1 MAGSS
6 GTEPALSPEIRAA
19 VWRIFSAGAAPGARG
34 SAFENI
40 EPVIRLHVPPAD
52 QNRAIVTI
60 GSWFDSGTH
69 VRWLNPDRA
78 ALVADLVLEGVG
90 PRRSEDAIWAIAS
103 IGLDLSVGMIRRR
116 WSSGETD
123 SFVEAAIEALNGLVV
138 GSPIAGSSAGEGEE
152 AEDRDFRE
160 AALRDGMVGAFAR
173 LEKQSLEL
181 LSQGLHP
188 TVANLIDLAVDLSPE
203 RSPLLIERLKAPTMQ
218 AKAARRMVART
229 SPREQHRI
237 VGWITKRSGEAAV
250 ALAIV
255 HTLSAVRK
263 MDEGR
268 MAGGIPDS
276 LKSVRDDDVTRE
288 EGPPDDAAASLLVQ
302 LLERLGSLDPSVC
315 LRWVGELLSQASLA
329 LSAPGDGQKP
339 LRLVELEGGCT
350 RLAAGLFQDCVS
362 ADLLS
367 QFQFGLRPGR
377 RKRWVRH
384 QTGIAKAMRE
394 LSPERAA
401 ELARATLDEHRR
413 RLAEQRDGQYL
424 ASEWGDWNDREW
436 LEGLGTA
443 LALSGWELDLPVWVA
458 KECRDLPLSV
468 WDAEEDLDSFAI
480 SEQIAQH
487 WLLVALL
494 AIPRRSEFGRP
505 IEPFQ
510 VCALA
515 EAVWAHCRFCRQHLD
530 SHPEASVAAELAAR
544 YAMRFG
550 QADDQWVL
558 NQARGEGVG
567 PRTLCVLVEERRAR
581 RGQSGEGNPDY
592 DEMIIAD
599 LVRIAS
605 NRFEDGGQF
614 DLDTLEYW
622 GKLWLSLGAV
632 DQAERTAMAIVSF
645 PLRATDRNFRIL
657 ALKLLGLVVRVRK
670 PRLEVTEYVAPL
682 YNQLWPV
689 FGGTPAEE
697 RAARQEI
704 EQAFIGSE
712 LIAL

>member
-1 MAGSS
+1 MAGPS
-6 GTEPALSPEIRAA
+6 GIEPALSPEIRAA
-19 VWRIFSAGAAPGARG
+19 VWRIFSAGAAPGTRG

-52 QNRAIVTI
+52 QNGAIATI

-90 PRRSEDAIWAIAS
+90 PRRSEDAVWAIAS
-103 IGLDLSVGMIRRR
+103 IGLDLSIGMIRRR

-123 SFVEAAIEALNGLVV
+123 SFVEAAVEALNGLVA

-152 AEDRDFRE
+152 AEDGGFRE
-160 AALRDGMVGAFAR
+160 SALRDGMVGAFAR

-181 LSQGLHP
+181 VNQGLHP
-188 TVANLIDLAVDLSPE
+188 TAANLIELAVDLSPE

-229 SPREQHRI
+229 SAREQHRI

-268 MAGGIPDS
+268 LAGGTPDS
-276 LKSVRDDDVTRE
+276 LKSLRDDDVTSE
-288 EGPPDDAAASLLVQ
+288 TAPPGDAAASLLVQ
-302 LLERLGSLDPSVC
+302 LLEGLGHLDPPVC

-329 LSAPGDGQKP
+329 LSASGDGEKP
-339 LRLVELEGGCT
+339 RRLVELEEGCT
-350 RLAAGLFQDCVS
+350 RLAAGLFQDCAS

-367 QFQFGLRPGR
+367 HFQFGLRPGR

-394 LSPERAA
+394 SSPKRAA
-401 ELARATLDEHRR
+401 EFAQATLDEHRR

-424 ASEWGDWNDREW
+424 ASDWGDWNDRQW

-443 LALSGWELDLPVWVA
+443 LALSGEEHDLPVWVA

-487 WLLVALL
+487 WFLVALL

-505 IEPFQ
+505 IERSQ

-515 EAVWAHCRFCRQHLD
+515 ELVWAHCRFCRQHLD

-544 YAMRFG
+544 YAMQFG
-550 QADDQWVL
+550 QADDQWILDQV
-558 NQARGEGVG
+558 RSEGVG
-567 PRTLCVLVEERRAR
+567 PRALGVLVEERRAR
-581 RGQSGEGNPDY
+581 RRESEEGNPDY
-592 DEMIIAD
+592 DDMIIAE

-605 NRFEDGGQF
+605 NRFDDGGQF

-632 DQAERTAMAIVSF
+632 DQAEWTAMAIVSF

-657 ALKLLGLVVRVRK
+657 ALKLLGLVVRTRRA
-670 PRLEVTEYVAPL
+670 RLGVTEYVAPL

-689 FGGTPAEE
+689 FGGTPIEE

-704 EQAFIGSE
+704 EQAFVGSE
-712 LIAL
+712 LISL

>member
-1 MAGSS
+1 MAGPS
-6 GTEPALSPEIRAA
+6 GTETALSPEIRAA
-19 VWRIFSAGAAPGARG
+19 VWRIFSAGAAPGTRG

-40 EPVIRLHVPPAD
+40 ESVIRLHVPPPD
-52 QNRAIVTI
+52 QNRAIATI
-60 GSWFDSGTH
+60 RSWFDAGTYA
-69 VRWLNPDRA
+69 RWLNPDRA
-78 ALVADLVLEGVG
+78 ALVAELVLEGVG
-90 PRRSEDAIWAIAS
+90 PRRSEDAIWAVAS

-116 WSSGETD
+116 WSSGESD
-123 SFVEAAIEALNGLVV
+123 SFVEAAIEPLNGLVAD
-138 GSPIAGSSAGEGEE
+138 SPIAGNAVGEGKE
-152 AEDRDFRE
+152 ADDGGFRE
-160 AALRDGMVGAFAR
+160 AALRDGMVSAFAR

-181 LSQGLHP
+181 VNQGLHP

-218 AKAARRMVART
+218 AKAARRMAART

-237 VGWITKRSGEAAV
+237 VGWITNRSGEAAV

-268 MAGGIPDS
+268 LAGAVLDS
-276 LKSVRDDDVTRE
+276 PKSVRDDATGEKD
-288 EGPPDDAAASLLVQ
+288 PPDAAASLLAQ
-302 LLERLGSLDPSVC
+302 LLERLGRLDPPVC
-315 LRWVGELLSQASLA
+315 LRWVGELLSQASQA
-329 LSAPGDGQKP
+329 LSASGDEGKP
-339 LRLVELEGGCT
+339 LRLVELEEGCT
-350 RLAAGLFQDCVS
+350 RLAAGLFQECAS
-362 ADLLS
+362 PDLLS
-367 QFQFGLRPGR
+367 QFHFGLRPGR

-394 LSPERAA
+394 LTPKRAA

-413 RLAEQRDGQYL
+413 RLAEPWDGQYL
-424 ASEWGDWNDREW
+424 ATDWGDWNDREW

-443 LALSGWELDLPVWVA
+443 LALSGEELDLPVWVA
-458 KECRDLPLSV
+458 NECRDLPLSV

-487 WLLVALL
+487 WFLVALL

-505 IEPFQ
+505 IEPSQ

-515 EAVWAHCRFCRQHLD
+515 AAVWAHCRFCRQHLD

-544 YAMRFG
+544 YAMQLGR
-550 QADDQWVL
+550 ADDQWVL
-558 NQARGEGVG
+558 DQALGEGVG
-567 PRTLCVLVEERRAR
+567 PRALCVLVEERRAR
-581 RGQSGEGNPDY
+581 RRQPGEGNPDY
-592 DEMIIAD
+592 DEMIID
-599 LVRIAS
+599 ELVRIAS

-622 GKLWLSLGAV
+622 GKLWFSLGAV

-657 ALKLLGLVVRVRK
+657 ALKLLGLVARNRK
-670 PRLEVTEYVAPL
+670 PRLGVTEYVAPL

-697 RAARQEI
+697 RVARQEI

>member
-1 MAGSS
+1 MAGPS

-19 VWRIFSAGAAPGARG
+19 VWRIFSAGAAPGTRG

-40 EPVIRLHVPPAD
+40 ESVIRLHVPPAD
-52 QNRAIVTI
+52 QNRAIGTI
-60 GSWFDSGTH
+60 RSWFDAGTH
-69 VRWLNPDRA
+69 ARWLNPDRA
-78 ALVADLVLEGVG
+78 ALAAELVLEGVG

-103 IGLDLSVGMIRRR
+103 IGLDLSAGMIRRR
-116 WSSGETD
+116 WSSGESD
-123 SFVEAAIEALNGLVV
+123 SFVEAAIEALNGLVAD
-138 GSPIAGSSAGEGEE
+138 SPMGGNSAGEGEE
-152 AEDRDFRE
+152 ADDGGFRA

-181 LSQGLHP
+181 VNQGLHP

-203 RSPLLIERLKAPTMQ
+203 SSPLLIERLKAPTMQ

-229 SPREQHRI
+229 SPRELPRI
-237 VGWITKRSGEAAV
+237 VEWITNRSVEAAV
-250 ALAIV
+250 ALSIV

-268 MAGGIPDS
+268 LAGAILKSP
-276 LKSVRDDDVTRE
+276 KSVRDDDVTRE
-288 EGPPDDAAASLLVQ
+288 KEPPDAAASLLAQ
-302 LLERLGSLDPSVC
+302 LLGRLGRLDPPVC
-315 LRWVGELLSQASLA
+315 LRWVGELLSRASQA
-329 LSAPGDGQKP
+329 LSASGDEGKP
-339 LRLVELEGGCT
+339 RRLVELEEGCT
-350 RLAAGLFQDCVS
+350 RLAAGLFQDCAS
-362 ADLLS
+362 PDLLS

-394 LSPERAA
+394 LSPKRAA
-401 ELARATLDEHRR
+401 ELAQATLDEHRR
-413 RLAEQRDGQYL
+413 RLAEPWDGHYL
-424 ASEWGDWNDREW
+424 AFDWGDWNDREW

-443 LALSGWELDLPVWVA
+443 LALSGEELDLHVWVA
-458 KECRDLPLSV
+458 NECRDLPLSV

-487 WLLVALL
+487 WFLVALL

-505 IEPFQ
+505 IEHSQ

-530 SHPEASVAAELAAR
+530 KHPEASVAAELAAR
-544 YAMRFG
+544 YAMQFG

-558 NQARGEGVG
+558 DQARGEGVG
-567 PRTLCVLVEERRAR
+567 PRALCVLVEERRAR
-581 RGQSGEGNPDY
+581 RRQPEEGNPGY
-592 DEMIIAD
+592 DEMIIAE

-614 DLDTLEYW
+614 DLDTLGYW

-657 ALKLLGLVVRVRK
+657 ALKLLGLVVRTRK
-670 PRLEVTEYVAPL
+670 PARGVTEYVAPL

-689 FGGTPAEE
+689 FGRTPAEE
-697 RAARQEI
+697 EVGRQEI
-704 EQAFIGSE
+704 ERAFIGSE